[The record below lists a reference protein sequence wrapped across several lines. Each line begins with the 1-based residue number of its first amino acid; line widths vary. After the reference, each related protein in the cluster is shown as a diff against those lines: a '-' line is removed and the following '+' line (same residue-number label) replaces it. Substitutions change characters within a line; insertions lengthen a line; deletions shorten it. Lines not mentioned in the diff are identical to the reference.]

1 MDEDNIF
8 VDADLGMEV
17 NEVLKETTDSF
28 PSVFLETVVTVT
40 KYKYSIML

>member
-17 NEVLKETTDSF
+17 NEVLKGTTDEF
-28 PSVFLETVVTVT
+28 PSVFLETVTVT